1 MILRWNI
8 EVLEISNPVAQGK
21 ARWGVIRLDQPRKN
35 CNELAWMPGP
45 SRLPVAMPSM
55 LPSCSC
61 VWANMEQHISHQ
73 RALIF
78 QKKLS
83 FAHFR
88 CVKLHLGV
96 IHQLSGFHPLKYPA
110 SQSCQVSKHCSEI
123 TVSVII
129 EGMPWLKSLHIKIIC
144 INYSKMTRIQKTHSH
159 KMIKK
164 TNDFRTYKPQPQVFK
179 RQDALCNLGL
189 VEHLVNLEGHQPTT
203 NADAPPVSGQ
213 RFVGGDLTSWCWI

>member
-164 TNDFRTYKPQPQVFK
+164 TTIS
-179 RQDALCNLGL
+179 
-189 VEHLVNLEGHQPTT
+189 EPTNHNHKFS
-203 NADAPPVSGQ
+203 NAKMRCAT
-213 RFVGGDLTSWCWI
+213 LAWWNIW